1 MPKTT
6 PTFYENAEKTMD
18 AAVVAQSLRATK
30 REVYWLDSPL
40 RPDAHAP
47 LRAQITCDLL
57 VVGGGYT
64 GLWTALQAKERDPEL
79 DVVLLEAGWIA
90 SEASGRNGGF
100 CEASLVH
107 GESNGEAH
115 LPKENARLTELG
127 LENLAGL
134 IETIARHGID
144 CDLIQEGTLAVATE
158 PHQDAWL
165 REEGGVENKEYFDAG
180 ALDTV
185 IRSDAFISGLWSRD
199 DTVLVHPA
207 KLAWGL
213 LAACEKL
220 GVRIFEQ
227 SKATSLDESN
237 GRIEVATA
245 QGKVVARKVA
255 LATNVFPSL
264 LKRHALMTVPV
275 YDYVLVSEPLND
287 EQRAA
292 IGWETPHGLTDL
304 NNRFHYSRPIIDKD
318 GGWRILYGGYDA
330 VYHFG
335 GKVSPDHYNREST
348 YTKLAAHFFA
358 TFPDLQGLAF
368 SHAWGGA
375 IDTCSRFFSFFD
387 LAYNG
392 KVAYCAGFTGL
403 GVGASRFGG
412 RVMLDLLSGK
422 ITEITELEM
431 VRKKPLP
438 FPPEPAA
445 WIGVQLMTGAL
456 AQADRREGE
465 RGLLLKTMD
474 AIGMGFDS

>member
-1 MPKTT
+1 MPTTT
-6 PTFYENAEKTMD
+6 PTFFENAEKTVD
-18 AAVVAQSLRATK
+18 PALCAQSLRNTK
-30 REVYWLDSPL
+30 RAVYWLDSPL
-40 RPDAHAP
+40 RPAP
-47 LRAQITCDLL
+47 LPPLRGETSTDLL

-64 GLWTALQAKERDPEL
+64 GLWTALQAKERDPER

-107 GESNGEAH
+107 GESNGEQH

-127 LENLAGL
+127 LENLAEL
-134 IETIARHGID
+134 VETIKRYDID
-144 CDLIQEGTLAVATE
+144 CDLLEEGTLAVATE
-158 PHQDAWL
+158 RHQDAWL
-165 REEGGVENKEYFDAG
+165 REEGTEENKEYFDTEH
-180 ALDTV
+180 LDSM
-185 IRSDAFISGLWSRD
+185 IKSEAFISGLWSKE
-199 DTVLVHPA
+199 DTVLVNPA

-213 LAACEKL
+213 FAACLKL

-227 SKATSLDESN
+227 SKATSLTEAN
-237 GRIEVATA
+237 GKMVVETPE
-245 QGKVVARKVA
+245 GKVFAAKVA

-275 YDYVLVSEPLND
+275 YDYVLVTEPLSE

-292 IGWETPHGLTDL
+292 IGWATPHGLTDL
-304 NNRFHYSRPIIDKD
+304 NNRFHYSRPIIDEN

-335 GKVSPDHYNREST
+335 GKVNPDHYNREGT

-358 TFPDLQGLAF
+358 TFPQLEGLAF

-387 LAYNG
+387 LAYDG

-412 RVMLDLLSGK
+412 RVMLDLLSGTK
-422 ITEITELEM
+422 NEITELEM

-445 WIGVQLMTGAL
+445 WIGVQLMTAAL
-456 AQADRREGE
+456 ARADRREGE
-465 RGLLLKTMD
+465 RGLFLKTMD
-474 AIGMGFDS
+474 AVGMGFDS